1 MTSINKMNFLN
12 KDITNHILYGKSFT
26 FCLSDSK
33 IISSIHRSPRGNDC
47 WICEH
52 QYCTEYLLSR
62 IEGDYIY
69 FKVKIKDYAHYDN
82 YICNYGNA
90 GISETVLKNIQN
102 EVSNEIKELYAE
114 TKWKVNK
121 TTGQLYVFATHIYGD
136 KWEIYEPN
144 EYSIK
149 IKILKL

>member
-1 MTSINKMNFLN
+1 MTSTNKMNFLN
-12 KDITNHILYGKSFT
+12 KDITNNILNGKSFT
-26 FCLSDSK
+26 FDLSDSK
-33 IISSIHRSPRGNDC
+33 MISSIHRSPRGNDC

-62 IEGDYIY
+62 IEDDFIY
-69 FKVKIKDYAHYDN
+69 FKVKINDDTHYDN
-82 YICNYGNA
+82 YIYNYGNV

-114 TKWKVNK
+114 TKWKVNQ
-121 TTGQLYVFATHIYGD
+121 TTGQLYVFVPHMYGD